1 MYLKSLKVAGFKS
14 FADRT
19 RLEYR
24 PGVTVIVGPNGSGKS
39 NLVDALSWVLGTQST
54 KALRTGKME
63 DVIFAGTAT
72 RPSLNKAEATLV
84 IDNAERVIGL
94 DLDEV
99 AITRRLYRDGSSDYE
114 LNGVGCRL
122 LDIEDLLSDSGVGRH
137 QHVIIGQGEI
147 GKVLNASA
155 EEHRAVIEEAAGI
168 LKHRRRMER
177 SERRLERTDEDL
189 IRLQDLLGEIGR
201 QMRPLRRQAKA
212 ADRYDGLK
220 SEVVALRLYLSGVA
234 LADHD
239 RNLTIYTSEKA
250 KLIEVNETD
259 GARVESLAA
268 ALGMLTESAS
278 QVRTDLDRDT
288 SAGAHLET
296 TSERLRRIASVS
308 HERSRA
314 VSGRQEAV
322 AERRSDLMTE
332 SQAINEELS
341 EMAEAN
347 LDSEKVASGAEDR
360 FRRLEDEERA
370 VAAQNSLSPEG
381 ALAAAQGE
389 LKALQSSLIR
399 DGREG
404 KALSH
409 RLDVL
414 SAQRRDE
421 TTEVER
427 INSEIKRSDTEL
439 TELQAIY
446 DKRGS
451 KRQEAQTTWSNVEE
465 SLSEARLEVASASAR
480 VEAIGAALEGRF
492 DQEARSLVEGAAGSV
507 GTLTSSL
514 DIPIGMELAVD
525 VALGRWVDA
534 VAFEAAESVRDVVGL
549 VKRQGGGSV
558 PVVSA
563 VSETSTP
570 AREIAA
576 VFGFEAMVDVLGP
589 KAHQGLAAKLLGD
602 VVVVEGW
609 ASGWDLIAKHP
620 TLRAVTPEGDLIS
633 VNGVLIA
640 NPDGAGPAMLES
652 AEVALERAK
661 TEFSRTDSHHTS
673 ARRDFDTSRDA
684 ERNALESLETAEAG
698 LAGRSE
704 AMARLQQS
712 VDTITVEHDRLTERQ
727 TALVLSMEASE
738 TQVEGLN
745 ARLEALEGEEATRL
759 KVWEEL
765 EGKRVQLAADREIAR
780 SEWQDAAAR
789 HRGVVERERLLV
801 ERLSRISEDLT
812 RLDSGLTVNIDPEN
826 LNRVEHIARRAVG
839 ILERRVSEI
848 RDRQARLRSENSEV
862 LDQLESTRSEYEDR
876 RSTIALARARIAEL
890 DVKLAELRLT
900 REAVI
905 ESVRRDA
912 DSDVDAAVGAPRP
925 DLPVDVDLDELMD
938 TKSVQLARLGPINPL
953 AAKEYR
959 DLGERHTFLS
969 DQMADVESSRA
980 DLRKVISA
988 LASEIEGRFQTAFSE
1003 VAEAYQ
1009 RYFEVLFPGGKG
1021 RIRLEDQDDR
1031 SSGVAI
1037 DAQPLGKKVS
1047 SMTLLS
1053 GGERSLA
1060 ALAFLF
1066 AVFDARPSPFYV
1078 LDEVEAALD
1087 DANLRRFLRIVDEFR
1102 QRAQLLIVTHQQ
1114 QTMEAADVLYGVTME
1129 PGGSSQALRKDM
1141 SGASAGASAD
1151 ASTTATVE
1159 QVA

>member
-39 NLVDALSWVLGTQST
+39 NLVDALLWVLGTQST
-54 KALRTGKME
+54 KTLRTGKME

-72 RPSLNKAEATLV
+72 RPSLNKAEVTLV
-84 IDNAERVIGL
+84 IDNAERMIDL

-114 LNGVGCRL
+114 LNGMGCRL
-122 LDIEDLLSDSGVGRH
+122 LDIQDLLSDSGVGPH

-189 IRLQDLLGEIGR
+189 VRLQDLLGEIGR

-212 ADRYDGLK
+212 ADRYDSLK

-239 RNLTIYTSEKA
+239 RNLTIFTSEKA
-250 KLIEVNETD
+250 KLFEGNEVD
-259 GARVESLAA
+259 GARVEVLAA
-268 ALGMLTESAS
+268 ALSNLTESAS
-278 QVRTDLDRDT
+278 QVGADLDRDT
-288 SAGAHLET
+288 SSAALLET
-296 TSERLRRIASVS
+296 TNERLRRIASVS
-308 HERSRA
+308 HERAKA
-314 VSGRQEAV
+314 VSGRREAV
-322 AERRSDLMTE
+322 TERQTDLKDERST
-332 SQAINEELS
+332 INDQLS
-341 EMAEAN
+341 EIVDDG
-347 LDSEKVASGAEDR
+347 LDAEKVATTAEDR

-370 VAAQNSLSPEG
+370 VAAQNSMSPEG

-389 LKALQSSLIR
+389 LSSLESTLIR
-399 DGREG
+399 DRREV

-421 TTEVER
+421 TAEVER
-427 INSEIKRSDTEL
+427 INSEIKRIDEEL
-439 TELQAIY
+439 SGLQSSYAEV
-446 DKRGS
+446 GS
-451 KRQEAQTTWSNVEE
+451 KRETDQTLWSHAEE
-465 SLSEARLEVASASAR
+465 SLAECRLEAASASAR
-480 VEAIGAALEGRF
+480 VEAIKAALDGRY
-492 DQEARSLVEGAAGSV
+492 DAEARQLVEDATGAL
-507 GTLTSSL
+507 GTLTSNL
-514 DIPIGMELAVD
+514 DIPVGMELAVD
-525 VALGRWVDA
+525 AALGRWVDA
-534 VAFEAAESVRDVVGL
+534 VAFQTADSVRDVVEL

-563 VSETSTP
+563 ISENSTP
-570 AREIAA
+570 AREVAA
-576 VFGFEAMVDVLGP
+576 ALGVEAIVDLLGP
-589 KAHQGLAAKLLGD
+589 NAHQGLATRLLGD
-602 VVVVEGW
+602 VVLVEGW
-609 ASGWDLIAKHP
+609 ASGWDLIVKNP

-633 VNGVLIA
+633 VDGVLIA
-640 NPDGAGPAMLES
+640 NPDGAGQAMLES
-652 AEVALERAK
+652 AEVALERAN
-661 TEFSRTDSHHTS
+661 TELFRAESHHKA
-673 ARRDFDTSRDA
+673 ARRDFDTSRQS
-684 ERNALESLETAEAG
+684 ERIALESLETAETG

-704 AMARLQQS
+704 AMGRLQQS
-712 VDTITVEHDRLTERQ
+712 VDSITVEHDRLSERQ
-727 TALVLSMEASE
+727 TALTQSIDAAE
-738 TQVEGLN
+738 TQVEKVRG
-745 ARLEALEGEEATRL
+745 RLEALEGEEATRM

-765 EGKRVQLAADREIAR
+765 EGRRLQLAADREIAR

-789 HRGVVERERLLV
+789 HRAVVERERLLT
-801 ERLSRISEDLT
+801 ERQLRISEDLG
-812 RLDSGLTVNIDPEN
+812 RLQSGFSSGADPQSLT
-826 LNRVEHIARRAVG
+826 RVEEISRRAVS
-839 ILERRVSEI
+839 ILERRIEQI
-848 RDRQARLRSENSEV
+848 RDRQTRLRAENSEV
-862 LDQLESTRSEYEDR
+862 LGQLETARTEHDTKRSAIV
-876 RSTIALARARIAEL
+876 SARERVAEIDL
-890 DVKLAELRLT
+890 KLIELRLT

-905 ESVRRDA
+905 ESIRRDA
-912 DSDVDAAVGAPRP
+912 DAEAEAAIGAPRP
-925 DLPVDVDLDELMD
+925 DAPSDADLDELMQS
-938 TKSVQLARLGPINPL
+938 KSAQLARLGPINPL

-959 DLGERHTFLS
+959 DLDERHTFLS
-969 DQMADVESSRA
+969 EQMADVESSRN
-980 DLRKVISA
+980 DLRRVISA
-988 LASEIEGRFQTAFSE
+988 LDTEIEERFQAAFAE
-1003 VAEAYQ
+1003 VSDAYQ
-1009 RYFEVLFPGGKG
+1009 RYFEVLFPGGRG
-1021 RIRLEDQDDR
+1021 RIRLEDPDGR
-1031 SSGVAI
+1031 SSGVVI

-1066 AVFDARPSPFYV
+1066 AVFEARPSPFYV

-1129 PGGSSQALRKDM
+1129 PGGSSQALRKEM
-1141 SGASAGASAD
+1141 TAGAA
-1151 ASTTATVE
+1151 AGAPGVTVE